1 MGEFTLKGH
10 SHGEWMNDKWRAEF
24 ATLTAFFMRY
34 CNANQVEM
42 QPVLCD
48 ITPWVDVILLTREG

>member
-1 MGEFTLKGH
+1 MEFTLKGH
-10 SHGEWMNDKWRAEF
+10 SHGEWMNDKWRAEI

-42 QPVLCD
+42 QPVL
-48 ITPWVDVILLTREG
+48 IAFTPLVVVVRLIREG